1 MGSRALEALIDFV
14 SNVLYLVASKHIG
27 LDRAFQ
33 QVYHSSIG
41 GKAVRLVRLKTLYQ
55 VSRRVVLDYYTLRW
69 IELKVYGS
77 HGGAKRLV
85 RLWLTLRAEPE
96 LLSDLWPHVERLRR
110 RMERT
115 TPRFIDSVEDAIE
128 EIDDPVMRIAVK
140 HSYPY
145 WLVEK
150 LAKLMGLS
158 ETEKLLEWLNEEVWW
173 IRVNTLK
180 ADIDDVIRRL
190 EEKGV
195 IVRRDAELPYM
206 LRVLDYTEPLHHL
219 EEMWRGEIIFQD
231 KASAL
236 VVEALEPSENDVIL
250 DLASAPGVKATQI
263 MQLTGNRARIVLCDI
278 SWERIRRMQRLLK
291 MYGVDLS
298 RVDIV
303 LCDSTTMK
311 LRIKPSKVLV
321 DAPCSSSGVVG
332 KDPAVKIHLEDYA
345 WATRHT
351 TTQKLMLR
359 NAIEYG
365 AEVVYATCSILPEEG
380 EEIVSPY
387 ESLLVNPD
395 VKGSPGYP
403 SYTFRD
409 RVRRFFPHLHET
421 QGFFLAKLKPLEDG

>member
-1 MGSRALEALIDFV
+1 LGSRALEALIDFV

-85 RLWLTLRAEPE
+85 RLWLALRAEPE

-115 TPRFIDSVEDAIE
+115 TPRFIDSVEDAVE

-195 IVRRDAELPYM
+195 IVR
-206 LRVLDYTEPLHHL
+206 
-219 EEMWRGEIIFQD
+219 
-231 KASAL
+231 
-236 VVEALEPSENDVIL
+236 
-250 DLASAPGVKATQI
+250 
-263 MQLTGNRARIVLCDI
+263 
-278 SWERIRRMQRLLK
+278 
-291 MYGVDLS
+291 
-298 RVDIV
+298 
-303 LCDSTTMK
+303 
-311 LRIKPSKVLV
+311 
-321 DAPCSSSGVVG
+321 
-332 KDPAVKIHLEDYA
+332 
-345 WATRHT
+345 
-351 TTQKLMLR
+351 
-359 NAIEYG
+359 
-365 AEVVYATCSILPEEG
+365 
-380 EEIVSPY
+380 
-387 ESLLVNPD
+387 
-395 VKGSPGYP
+395 
-403 SYTFRD
+403 
-409 RVRRFFPHLHET
+409 
-421 QGFFLAKLKPLEDG
+421 